1 MSFFVHEVPEKL
13 WCQVLKWLEDFSE
26 KTEKRANAATL
37 KLYELLDQTGVIE
50 QDLKNTFN
58 AFRNLSHSQFIENVS
73 TTT

>member
-1 MSFFVHEVPEKL
+1 M
-13 WCQVLKWLEDFSE
+13 
-26 KTEKRANAATL
+26 EKRANAATL
-37 KLYELLDQTGVIE
+37 KLCELLDQTGVIE